1 MILIM
6 QIWCLHYFQLK
17 RPLNSE
23 KNPHCFHGLYYIN
36 IFVEDGTNV

>member
-6 QIWCLHYFQLK
+6 QIWCFHYFQLK

-23 KNPHCFHGLYYIN
+23 KKTHIVFMVYIN